1 MGNLELLES
10 LKKTP
15 DQKGSSAGISDTGEE
30 TCGSSTP
37 EGSRMDLKEDG
48 ISDNSD
54 KLVELAP
61 HLLLNSQGKL
71 PPQEER
77 NDVLRSLG
85 QTSDVKDHGSLS
97 KMTTKNGLMMQVSM
111 FSFFH
116 SLMITPCIAFLS
128 LFTLVYCFVFNIS
141 GV

>member
-1 MGNLELLES
+1 
-10 LKKTP
+10 
-15 DQKGSSAGISDTGEE
+15 
-30 TCGSSTP
+30 
-37 EGSRMDLKEDG
+37 MDLKEDG

-111 FSFFH
+111 FSFF
-116 SLMITPCIAFLS
+116 
-128 LFTLVYCFVFNIS
+128 
-141 GV
+141 